1 MKKVQSTKRRKNME
15 EVKRFFWEED
25 AVSTV
30 EIVLIV
36 IVLIGL
42 VVLFKSQIVSIV
54 QNILDKATNQSNEI

>member
-1 MKKVQSTKRRKNME
+1 MN
-15 EVKRFFWEED
+15 EVKSFLLNED

-42 VVLFKSQIVSIV
+42 VVLFKSQIVQTV
-54 QNILDKATNQSNEI
+54 RGILDKVTAQSNAV

>member
-1 MKKVQSTKRRKNME
+1 MN
-15 EVKRFFWEED
+15 EVKNFLMNED

-42 VVLFKSQIVSIV
+42 VVLFKGQIVQTV
-54 QNILDKATNQSNEI
+54 RGILDKVNQQSNSV

>member
-1 MKKVQSTKRRKNME
+1 ME
-15 EVKRFFWEED
+15 EVKRFFLEED

>member
-1 MKKVQSTKRRKNME
+1 ME